1 MKKMRLFKEEKVA
14 VDWTC
19 VTNGERGEDIG
30 EQTKDGPTKRN
41 IEVYNVGL
49 EGTITDG
56 STIIRAEA
64 TTHWA
69 RQSSLQRFDSPPY
82 LKNGVT

>member
-1 MKKMRLFKEEKVA
+1 MKKMRLFKEETVA

-49 EGTITDG
+49 
-56 STIIRAEA
+56 
-64 TTHWA
+64 
-69 RQSSLQRFDSPPY
+69 
-82 LKNGVT
+82 

>member
-1 MKKMRLFKEEKVA
+1 MRLFKEETVA

-49 EGTITDG
+49 EGTTTDG

-64 TTHWA
+64 TTVGRDRA
-69 RQSSLQRFDSPPY
+69 VCKDFIPRLI
-82 LKNGVT
+82 